1 MAQFDVNYRTLL
13 IAFLILIVV
22 AALLVYLML
31 VATIFYLLFPFLIV
45 IILHYVKIWKTRQ
58 RLMIGTLVL
67 VIGAV
72 LMMAILTPVITSE
85 TMNAL
90 STPTFS
96 SNSSDNS
103 TNITVT
109 PYISNTAQSFT
120 VTYTSNLSSNAK
132 FNVSELPSIDK
143 APVHLFNIT
152 VAYSSYSNKNYTF
165 SLVLNNLT
173 AYMNKDLLEINVTQ
187 NSTYTVLFGPILL
200 SKSAFENMI
209 STVSFSDYILPSSMY
224 FFIFAEVL
232 YVLLVFV
239 ANMIRRGRFGF
250 GRRGVPPPTP
260 LEAPPPPNT
269 PPPT

>member
-1 MAQFDVNYRTLL
+1 MAQFDISYRTLL

-45 IILHYVKIWKTRQ
+45 LVLHYIKIWKTRQ

-85 TMNAL
+85 TMNVL

-96 SNSSDNS
+96 SNSSNNS
-103 TNITVT
+103 TNITVN

-120 VTYTSNLSSNAK
+120 VTYTSNLSTSAK

-143 APVHLFNIT
+143 APVHLFNII

-173 AYMNKDLLEINVTQ
+173 AYMNKDLMEINVTQ

-209 STVSFSDYILPSSMY
+209 SSSSFSDYILPSSMY

-232 YVLLVFV
+232 FVLLVFV
-239 ANMIRRGRFGF
+239 ANMIRRGRFGI
-250 GRRGVPPPTP
+250 GRRTPPTMP
-260 LEAPPPPNT
+260 PETPPPNT